1 MSIMSDNIIMSEQPI
16 AAPEQLDNQESS
28 KKKQEAKRKKE
39 YEANRKSLDELC
51 TLYPELFNPSAPK
64 PLQIGIHE
72 AVAADGKLSKTRIRR
87 ALNLYVRMRKYVAS
101 IKEDADRITIDGSS
115 TGKVTAEEAA
125 HAKEKL
131 LEIDKRRAKHKPQQK
146 PKKPRKPAHAK
157 SQGPSG
163 DKSDK
168 TPAKK
173 PAPRTDKPKESSGP
187 SFQDKLE
194 SLVNKR
200 SN

>member
-1 MSIMSDNIIMSEQPI
+1 MSEQPI
-16 AAPEQLDNQESS
+16 AATELLDTQESS

-51 TLYPELFNPSAPK
+51 TLYPELFKPASPK

-87 ALNLYVRMRKYVAS
+87 ALNLYVRMRKYVAC
-101 IKEDADRITIDGSS
+101 IKEDADRITVDGSS
-115 TGKVTAEEAA
+115 TGKVTADEAA

-131 LEIDKRRAKHKPQQK
+131 VEIDKRRAKHKPQQK
-146 PKKPRKPAHAK
+146 PNKPRKPTQAK
-157 SQGPSG
+157 SQKAEG
-163 DKSDK
+163 DKAEK
-168 TPAKK
+168 TKQQK
-173 PAPRTDKPKESSGP
+173 RAPRVDTPTESSSS